1 MSCLSL
7 GPTGW
12 GLFWCVAVG
21 EKKPEK
27 RSHEN
32 YSSWKIYHKPMVF
45 FKRHKSLCNW
55 SESLVR
61 QTSESTQLAGLA
73 TLARTLAR
81 RDHGAERES
90 RFHLGIFW
98 RTFLSTVSWSNS
110 IQNLDWTPTTPLYI
124 SYLHQ
129 TVGFITSFA
138 GSPPFL
144 LIKWTCACWEHSI
157 VIVGGFYR
165 HSNKKCMHWWFIIRI
180 IVTDGGN
187 NDDR

>member
-129 TVGFITSFA
+129 TVGFINCHCRRFL
-138 GSPPFL
+138 SPFQQEMYAL
-144 LIKWTCACWEHSI
+144 VVYYQNHSD
-157 VIVGGFYR
+157 
-165 HSNKKCMHWWFIIRI
+165 WWWKQWW
-180 IVTDGGN
+180 
-187 NDDR
+187 